1 MIRRLKLGV
10 CTSSLALFTIAF
22 LSVPQTALAQLPG
35 GWSSTDVGDVGVGGY
50 AGGVEGS
57 FAVIG
62 GGADIWGTADGFH
75 FVYRTLTG
83 DGEIIARV
91 DGVDYAHAW
100 SKGGVMMR
108 SSLNDGS
115 AHAYML
121 GSAGKGTA
129 FQRRSAASG
138 QSSHTPGGGWVG
150 SWVRLTRSGNSFDA
164 YESWDGYNWN
174 WVGSEWIDMPQTIY
188 VGLAVTSHSYGSL
201 AGASFSH
208 TMVNEWGGNGG
219 AAVAD
224 ISPIVDAAP
233 LPSGSTLRVLH
244 WNTQHLRGSD
254 GVFDP
259 NRTAY
264 WIARANADII
274 SLNEID
280 DDWMADV
287 ITQAVTAQ
295 TGQQWSAFFSG
306 WGNLI
311 LTRLPVTGRSVCEF
325 NPGAGRKAAHMGV
338 WFNGRTINL
347 WSAHLGLEGTDT
359 RIYEVSN
366 LWGCANGW
374 DEARIIAGDFNM
386 QQSSAEYGTIA
397 AGFADAW
404 AIARQNGTAY
414 NYSGNC
420 DGCTRN
426 SRIDYIFSSW
436 GAWFLSVQSAEM
448 IDTRDGYGYMASD
461 HKPMVVTYQVQ

>member
-1 MIRRLKLGV
+1 MIRRLKLGL
-10 CTSSLALFTIAF
+10 CTPWIAFFTIAF
-22 LSVPQTALAQLPG
+22 VSLPQAARAQLPG
-35 GWSSTDVGDVGVGGY
+35 GWSATDVGDIGVGGY
-50 AGGVEGS
+50 ATGAGS
-57 FAVIG
+57 SFSVVG

-91 DGVDYAHAW
+91 DGIDYAHAW

-108 SSLNDGS
+108 SSLHGS
-115 AHAYML
+115 SKHAYML

-129 FQRRSAASG
+129 FQRRSVSSG
-138 QSSHTPGGGWVG
+138 QSTSTPGNGWVG
-150 SWVRLTRSGNSFDA
+150 SWVRLTRSGNSFNA

-174 WVGSEWIDMPQTIY
+174 WVGGEWIDMPPTIY
-188 VGLAVTSHSYGSL
+188 VGVAVTSHSYGAL
-201 AGASFSH
+201 ARASFSH
-208 TMVNEWGGNGG
+208 TVVNEWGINGG
-219 AAVAD
+219 AAVAET
-224 ISPIVDAAP
+224 SQAAERAP
-233 LPSGSTLRVLH
+233 QPSSSTLRVLH
-244 WNTQHLRGSD
+244 WNTQHLRGTD

-259 NRTAY
+259 YRTAY

-274 SLNEID
+274 SLNEVD
-280 DDWMADV
+280 DAWMADV
-287 ITQAVTAQ
+287 ISQAVTVQ
-295 TGQQWSAFFSG
+295 TGVHWNAVFSG

-325 NPGAGRKAAHMGV
+325 NPGVGRKAAHMGV

-347 WSAHLGLEGTDT
+347 WSAHLGLEGTGT

-366 LWGCANGW
+366 LRACANGW
-374 DEARIIAGDFNM
+374 DEARLIAGDFNM
-386 QQSSAEYGTIA
+386 QEYSGEYETMA
-397 AGFADAW
+397 AGFTDAW
-404 AIARQNGTAY
+404 TIARQNGVAY

-436 GAWFLSVQSAEM
+436 GAWFLSVQSTEM
-448 IDTRDGYGYMASD
+448 IDTRDSYGYMASD
-461 HKPMVVTYQVQ
+461 HKPMVVTYHVQ